1 MSTESAKST
10 TNSTKPGTNYDL
22 QQRSTPIL
30 MWHQEWGLNTQ
41 WLWDLEM
48 WRVIRFPERLTSMV
62 DGHQIHPSWLESFWR
77 ERPWK
82 ASGHSSKVQV
92 LLSVQD
98 LHDMNG
104 HESFSNSGY
113 SVIGVRPPDTKATCG
128 EPDLNWLH
136 CHSVRQTRFVHFCPL
151 LIHSS

>member
-22 QQRSTPIL
+22 QFTTKINPNFDVASRMRWKHSVTVRPRNVKSHSIS
-30 MWHQEWGLNTQ
+30 WTV
-41 WLWDLEM
+41 D
-48 WRVIRFPERLTSMV
+48 I

-77 ERPWK
+77 ERPWQ

-113 SVIGVRPPDTKATCG
+113 SVIGVRPLDTKATCG